1 MPQYGFHFNV
11 ANCIGCRACE
21 AACNQEYNSQ
31 PGVKRRSVIITD
43 GLNSQGK
50 PFMRFLSMACNHC
63 EVPACANACPVQRYA
78 KDPDTGIVYIKP
90 SKAED
95 PVNGVDCI
103 GCRRCE
109 AACPYGAPQF
119 DNDSKVMDKCTGC
132 MHRITST
139 TLPAEKRIPACV
151 LTCSSNAL
159 HWGPVASFDASP
171 AKYGESQ
178 LTIGSSPD
186 IADPTVTKPSIRFSN
201 KRA

>member
-1 MPQYGFHFNV
+1 MPQYGFHVNL

-21 AACNQEYNSQ
+21 AACNQEYNQ
-31 PGVKRRSVIITD
+31 RPGVRRRQVLQSD
-43 GLNSQGK
+43 GALPNGK
-50 PFMRFLSMACNHC
+50 PFVRFLSLACNHC
-63 EVPACANACPVQRYA
+63 EVPACLNACPVGRYA
-78 KDPDTGIVYIKP
+78 KDANTGIVHIKP

-119 DNDSKVMDKCTGC
+119 DVESQVMDKCDGC
-132 MHRITST
+132 LHRINST
-139 TLPAEKRIPACV
+139 TLPTAARIPACV

-159 HWGPVASFDASP
+159 KFAPLADIDGGKF
-171 AKYGESQ
+171 GEALKS
-178 LTIGSSPD
+178 IGSAPD
-186 IADPTVTKPSIRFSN
+186 IADPALTKPSVRFSN